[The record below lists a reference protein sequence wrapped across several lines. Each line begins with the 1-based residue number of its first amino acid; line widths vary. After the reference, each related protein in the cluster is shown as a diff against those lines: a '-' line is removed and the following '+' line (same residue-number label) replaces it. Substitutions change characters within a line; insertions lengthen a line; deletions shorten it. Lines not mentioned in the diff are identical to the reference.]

1 MMPVCLFVVFVM
13 AKAAVLIRNGI
24 AFSAWSP
31 LAYLWQDALTAV
43 VFGAISCRLPK
54 QPGQVIYW
62 LLVFYTALNI
72 PVQRAVSTPLTWPML
87 EAARGPLADSILLYV
102 TWANAVWV
110 LATLATAA
118 LLPRLLGQPTRLT
131 TAIAG
136 VLILTGP
143 LAAARVD
150 TAGLERNSIATL
162 VSSALPRVGSKS
174 ATGDWRASK
183 FASDG
188 GENLTR
194 FRGVAKGRNVVLVSL
209 ESTAAQYLS
218 LYGGEY
224 NLTPNLTA
232 LAKSGIVFNNAYAAY
247 PESIKGLYSVLCA
260 TFPAFDSRTDGY
272 TAAPCAALPETL
284 RQAGYHTAMFH
295 SGRFGYLGMEAVI
308 RKRGFEVL
316 EDAGDIGGIRE
327 SSFGVDEPATVD
339 RALKWIDSI
348 PRGEHF
354 FLTYLPIAGHHPYE
368 TPQPGPF
375 PEKDEIGRY
384 RNALLYGDA
393 SLGTLIDGL
402 RMRGLAE
409 NTLWIVYGDHGEAF
423 GQHEGNYGHTFF
435 LYEENIH
442 IPLVIAAPGMVRGGI
457 RTTTVTSLVDIAP
470 TVLDL
475 LGMPQQGELQGES
488 ALNGRPRMAL
498 FFADYSLG
506 LLGLRDGRY
515 KYIYDLGSGRSRM
528 FDLVS
533 DPRETRDV
541 SLEHRNAAEWY
552 KTRVQSWTAAQK
564 SYLASRQ

>member
-1 MMPVCLFVVFVM
+1 MMAVCLFVVFVVS
-13 AKAAVLIRNGI
+13 KAAVLIRNGI
-24 AFSAWSP
+24 VPSAWSP
-31 LAYLWQDALTAV
+31 VAYLWQDALIAV
-43 VFGAISCRLPK
+43 VFGAISWRLPK
-54 QPGQVIYW
+54 QAGQVIYW
-62 LLVFYTALNI
+62 LLAIYTALNI
-72 PVQRAVSTPLTWPML
+72 PVERAVSTPLTWPML
-87 EAARGPLADSILLYV
+87 EAARGPLADSMLLYV
-102 TWANAVWV
+102 TWANAGWV
-110 LATLATAA
+110 LATLAAAA
-118 LLPRLLGQPTRLT
+118 LLPRVLKRSSRLT
-131 TAIAG
+131 AVIAA
-136 VLILTGP
+136 VVILTGP
-143 LAAARVD
+143 LAATRVD
-150 TAGLERNSIATL
+150 TAGLERNAIATL
-162 VSSALPRVGSKS
+162 VSSALPRVGSKP
-174 ATGDWRASK
+174 ATADWRASN
-183 FASDG
+183 FTHDG
-188 GENLTR
+188 GEDLTR
-194 FRGVAKGRNVVLVSL
+194 FRGSAKGRNVVFVSL

-218 LYGGEY
+218 LYGGKY

-232 LAKSGIVFNNAYAAY
+232 LANSGIVFNNAYAAY

-260 TFPAFDSRTDGY
+260 TFPAFDSRTGDY
-272 TAAPCAALPETL
+272 TTAPCAALPQTL

-308 RKRGFEVL
+308 RQRGFEVL
-316 EDAGDIGGIRE
+316 EDAGNIGGNHE

-348 PRGEHF
+348 PRGERF

-368 TPQPGPF
+368 TPERGPF

-393 SLGTLIDGL
+393 SLGTLIEGL
-402 RMRGLAE
+402 RARGLAE

-435 LYEENIH
+435 LYEENVH
-442 IPLVIAAPGMVRGGI
+442 VPLVIAMPGMVREEI

-475 LGMPQQGELQGES
+475 LGLPPQSVLQGES
-488 ALNGRPRMAL
+488 AINGKPRMAL

-541 SLEHRNAAEWY
+541 SREHPKVVEWY
-552 KTRVQSWTAAQK
+552 KARVQSWTEAQK